1 MDSQKSNGSFLNF
14 FLIHFFQIYVSG
26 HLSYAKFIGVFKYI
40 IAFFIR
46 INILGAINVF
56 VTLGIK
62 KKKIMENVKIFLIL
76 SFPSSSLK
84 TPNCCSFLGLEPY
97 SVFNETHRE
106 KLCFT

>member
-14 FLIHFFQIYVSG
+14 FLINFFQIYVSG

-62 KKKIMENVKIFLIL
+62 KKKKLWKMLKFSLFSLFL
-76 SFPSSSLK
+76 PA
-84 TPNCCSFLGLEPY
+84 
-97 SVFNETHRE
+97 V
-106 KLCFT
+106 